1 MDLKKKL
8 GAETDEAEINRQIYR
23 NCKRLVETWGSN
35 NFEKQNPSL
44 NSIKEIT
51 TLIEYN
57 GL

>member
-51 TLIEYN
+51 TLI
-57 GL
+57 